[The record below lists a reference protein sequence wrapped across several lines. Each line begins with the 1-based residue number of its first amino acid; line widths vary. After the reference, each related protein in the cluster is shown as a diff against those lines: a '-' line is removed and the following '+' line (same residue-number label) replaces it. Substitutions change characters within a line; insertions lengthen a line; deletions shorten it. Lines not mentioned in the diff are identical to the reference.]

1 VRAYSFLVASALVAA
16 SLTFAVSGERPK
28 PEPSESQMESSF
40 GEFFSKLETRPVSE
54 IQFAEFKKLSCKPIP
69 TRTGYYH
76 CRFTYSTELPA
87 EQLSILP
94 ISATISGAFF
104 ADDEGHLR
112 FEMVIG

>member
-40 GEFFSKLETRPVSE
+40 GEFFSKLETVPVSE
-54 IQFAEFKKLSCKPIP
+54 IQFAEFKKHSCKPIP

-76 CRFTYSTELPA
+76 CSFTYSTELPA
-87 EQLSILP
+87 EQRSILP
-94 ISATISGAFF
+94 IHATISGAFF